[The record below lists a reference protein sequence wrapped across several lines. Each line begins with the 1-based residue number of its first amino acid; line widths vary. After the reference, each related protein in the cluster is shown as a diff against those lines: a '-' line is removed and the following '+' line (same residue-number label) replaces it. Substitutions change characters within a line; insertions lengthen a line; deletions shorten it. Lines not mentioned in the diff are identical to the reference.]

1 MSKCTVKTALNC
13 TKKRNRKTVLTFH
26 SLSVIIIVLPITVTD
41 NKSQADYLLLI
52 GDKNK
57 RRRNHMK
64 AHIRQTDKEGT
75 Q

>member
-1 MSKCTVKTALNC
+1 MT
-13 TKKRNRKTVLTFH
+13 
-26 SLSVIIIVLPITVTD
+26 VLPITVTD
-41 NKSQADYLLLI
+41 NELQTDYLLLI

-57 RRRNHMK
+57 WRRNHMK